1 MPEVGLLFL
10 AAIGGFVGAYVA
22 MRLFR
27 HKTLHWKFKLGVSL
41 LFVIQVAL
49 GVYLRS

>member
-10 AAIGGFVGAYVA
+10 AAIGGSVGAYVA
-22 MRLFR
+22 MHLFR
-27 HKTLHWKFKLGVSL
+27 HKTLHWKFNLGVPL
-41 LFVIQVAL
+41 FFVILVAL